1 MAAHHSVAGGDFPA
15 AERVEF
21 VGRRGNRLVGD
32 LHRAGDR
39 LGTVL
44 VLCHGMESTRKGN
57 KQLAIVER
65 ALPDG
70 YSVLRFD
77 FSYVGESEGEFADLT
92 ITGEVDDCLGALDF
106 LDAFK
111 PDRRILVG
119 SSLGGAVALLAASAA
134 EGRVDA
140 VATIAAVAE
149 ASLFTEGLDEDEL
162 ARWRATGRRR
172 WRDGEIRSTFLE
184 DIEAVDILSA
194 VTASSGPLLV
204 AHGTADE
211 VVPVTHARSIVGCAG
226 ERARLAL
233 FDGVGH
239 RFDEPGALDSL
250 LDTLWA
256 WLAEVAPAGR

>member
-1 MAAHHSVAGGDFPA
+1 MAAHHSAAGRDFPA

-21 VGRRGNRLVGD
+21 AGRRGNRLVGD

-39 LGTVL
+39 PGTVL
-44 VLCHGMESTRKGN
+44 VLCHGMESTREGN

-77 FSYVGESEGEFADLT
+77 FSYVGESEGDFADLT

-106 LDAFK
+106 LDAFE
-111 PDRRILVG
+111 PDRRVLVG

-134 EGRVDA
+134 QDSVDA
-140 VATIAAVAE
+140 VATIAAVAD
-149 ASLFTEGLDEDEL
+149 ASLFTEGLDNAAL
-162 ARWRATGRRR
+162 ARWRETGRRR

-184 DIEAVDILSA
+184 DIERIDILEAVNSA
-194 VTASSGPLLV
+194 SGPLLV

-211 VVPVTHARSIVGCAG
+211 VVPVTHARSIARWAG

-250 LDTLWA
+250 LDVLWK
-256 WLAEVAPAGR
+256 WLAEFAPAGR